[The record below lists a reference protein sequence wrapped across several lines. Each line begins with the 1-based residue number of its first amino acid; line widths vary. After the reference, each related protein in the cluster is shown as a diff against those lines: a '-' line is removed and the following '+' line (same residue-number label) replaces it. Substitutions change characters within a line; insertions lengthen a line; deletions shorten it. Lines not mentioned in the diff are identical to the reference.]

1 MFKSPDNTLTTEVI
15 AEIADVVIKS
25 EEVVVRLPSPFQRK
39 NDSPYCNMASLPYLQ
54 ALLHTDKFVVD
65 AVPIITALLN
75 GQHVQTVAA
84 QAISGAGKK
93 EALDRVRFS
102 IRFNF
107 QGGRGFDIIRHR
119 LESAAQEIDVRKKR
133 RRVERHREGQ
143 LHLSR
148 ALAPTIERLQ
158 DVQSA
163 TNRATLE
170 CEHGKNL
177 HFENPINSQQQQ
189 AVVDI
194 VNKNH
199 GSAPYI
205 VEGPAGTGMEI
216 LLLCGKLSVATH

>member
-15 AEIADVVIKS
+15 AEVADVVIKS
-25 EEVVVRLPSPFQRK
+25 EELVIRLPSPFQRK
-39 NDSPYCNMASLPYLQ
+39 NGLPYCNMASLPYLQ
-54 ALLHTDKFVVD
+54 ALLHTKQFVVD
-65 AVPIITALLN
+65 AVPIINALLH
-75 GQHVQTVAA
+75 GRHVQTIAA
-84 QAISGAGKK
+84 QAISEPERK
-93 EALDRVRFS
+93 ESLDRVRFS

-119 LESAAQEIDVRKKR
+119 LKTATQEIGSMGKVFASKNCNEQQRER
-133 RRVERHREGQ
+133 R

-148 ALAPTIERLQ
+148 VIVPTIERLQ

-170 CEHGKNL
+170 SGNGENL
-177 HFENPINSQQQQ
+177 QFEYPINSQQQH

-205 VEGPAGTGMEI
+205 IEGPAGTGM
-216 LLLCGKLSVATH
+216 